1 MRISTEIYRGENGNY
16 WKVTREGEDVII
28 EQAIEPVELI
38 HHDTYEQQ
46 RDLLKPVETEVSY
59 EIYNSKATVIKSEL
73 TGINLNRKV

>member
-1 MRISTEIYRGENGNY
+1 VRISTEIYRGKNGNY

-46 RDLLKPVETEVSY
+46 RDLHKPVEANVTYEV
-59 EIYNSKATVIKSEL
+59 YNSKANVVRSVAV
-73 TGINLNRKV
+73 GVNLDRKV